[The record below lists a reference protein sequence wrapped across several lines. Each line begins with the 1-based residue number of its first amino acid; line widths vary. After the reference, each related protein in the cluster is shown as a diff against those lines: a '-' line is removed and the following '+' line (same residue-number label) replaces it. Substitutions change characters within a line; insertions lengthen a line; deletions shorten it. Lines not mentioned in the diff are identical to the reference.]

1 MKKLILAT
9 FLITAL
15 NCFSQTEYYSTN
27 GKNRLTKAELD
38 LKTSELKTK
47 YKKISNKEAFVKFN
61 IDNTETKTDSII
73 HFVKFEIKDT
83 NAFKGPLSE
92 YVGKKLPEMILTDI
106 NGKKIPINKLNGKP
120 TLINFWFTACA
131 PCIDEMPIL
140 NKIYDEYK
148 EKYNFIAVTYESQKQ
163 VDKFL
168 KKHLYKFLHI
178 VDAREFTDKLQLKSY
193 PVNLFLDKNGIVI
206 YSEYGIPYERGENG
220 KLKIGDGKD
229 FIKKLEKL
237 K

>member
-1 MKKLILAT
+1 MKKLILTT
-9 FLITAL
+9 FLITTL

-38 LKTSELKTK
+38 VKTSELKTK
-47 YKKISNKEAFVKFN
+47 YEKISNKEVFVEFN

-73 HFVKFEIKDT
+73 HFVKFEINDP
-83 NAFKGPLSE
+83 NASKGPLSE

-120 TLINFWFTACA
+120 TLINFWFTTCA

-140 NKIYDEYK
+140 NKIYDEYT
-148 EKYNFIAVTYESQKQ
+148 EKYNFIAITYESKKQ

-168 KKHLYKFLHI
+168 KTHLYKFLHI

-193 PVNLFLDKNGIVI
+193 PVNLFLDKDGIVK
-206 YSEYGIPYERGENG
+206 YSEYGIPYEQDENG
-220 KLKIGDGKD
+220 KIKIGDGKD